1 MISKNNFLSWN
12 KCGFYVNNIQDSE
25 LTIILTRVFSNLR
38 MKHVSEFHIKIKKVK
53 GSNNIFKWIGF

>member
-1 MISKNNFLSWN
+1 M
-12 KCGFYVNNIQDSE
+12 NNIQDSE